1 MLARIA
7 ENMYWLGRYV
17 ERVDDMLRLLEVQEE
32 TGGETGAQPWP
43 MLLEVCGVD
52 ATRASTR
59 SDVVTALL
67 LEDSSH
73 SIRTAVRLARENARI
88 VRDRLTL
95 EVWTAVNG
103 LYLGLERRAQRTD
116 LNLPDALYEWIR
128 ERCDLIWGAIDNT
141 LIRDDGW
148 AWLSVGR
155 YMERTS
161 MTARTLLVM
170 VPRLF
175 GLDEASMHRW
185 LTLLRFVS
193 GSHAFRRVSSGSV
206 RSRDVISFVM
216 RSDVFPRSLTY
227 AAREAHRALFS
238 AGHEAT
244 LAARRLQRLR
254 ADLDFRH
261 TDEVVARPEAI
272 LRGVLSEL
280 DDVHL
285 DLQKEIFGLEPVLL
299 ATEFNSAL

>member
-7 ENMYWLGRYV
+7 ENIYWLGRYV

-32 TGGETGAQPWP
+32 TGGEAGAQPWR
-43 MLLEVCGVD
+43 MLIDVCGIHAPHAHSRNEVVNTLLVED
-52 ATRASTR
+52 A
-59 SDVVTALL
+59 
-67 LEDSSH
+67 SH
-73 SIRTAVRLARENARI
+73 SIRTAVRNARENARI

-103 LYLGLERRAQRTD
+103 FYLGLERRAQRTD
-116 LNLPDALYEWIR
+116 LSLPDSLYEWIR
-128 ERCDLIWGAIDNT
+128 ERCDLIWGTIDNT

-148 AWLSVGR
+148 AWLNVGR

-161 MTARTLLVM
+161 MTARTLIVM

-175 GLDEASMHRW
+175 DLDESSMHRW

-193 GSHAFRRVSSGSV
+193 GSHAFRRVSSGIV
-206 RSRDVISFVM
+206 RSPDVVSFVL

-227 AAREAHRALFS
+227 SAREAHRALFS

-244 LAARRLQRLR
+244 RAARRLQRLR

-261 TDEVVARPEAI
+261 AAEVCARPEQI
-272 LRGVLSEL
+272 LRGVLSDL
-280 DDVHL
+280 DMVHQ
-285 DLQKEIFGLEPVLL
+285 DLQEEIFGLEPVLM

>member
-7 ENMYWLGRYV
+7 ENIYWLGRYV

-32 TGGETGAQPWP
+32 TGGEAGAQPWP
-43 MLLEVCGVD
+43 MLLEVCGLGTAGVV
-52 ATRASTR
+52 TRN
-59 SDVVTALL
+59 DVVTALL
-67 LEDSSH
+67 LDESSH
-73 SIRTAVRLARENARI
+73 SIRTAVRNARENARI

-103 LYLGLERRAQRTD
+103 FYLGLERRAQRAD
-116 LNLPDALYEWIR
+116 LNLPDSLYAWIR

-148 AWLSVGR
+148 AWLSTGR

-206 RSRDVISFVM
+206 RSKDVVSFAM

-227 AAREAHRALFS
+227 SAREAHRALFS
-238 AGHEAT
+238 AGHDGT
-244 LAARRLQRLR
+244 RAARRLQRLR

-261 TDEVVARPEAI
+261 TDEVMARPEAI
-272 LRGVLSEL
+272 LRGVLTDL
-280 DDVHL
+280 DAVHR
-285 DLQKEIFGLEPVLL
+285 DLQAEIFGLEPVLL

>member
-7 ENMYWLGRYV
+7 ENIYWLGRYV

-32 TGGETGAQPWP
+32 TGGETGAQPWR
-43 MLLEVCGVD
+43 MLVEVCGLEGSG
-52 ATRASTR
+52 ASTR
-59 SDVVTALL
+59 AEVVSTLL
-67 LEDSSH
+67 LAETDH
-73 SIRTAVRLARENARI
+73 SIRTAVRRARENARI

-103 LYLGLERRAQRTD
+103 FYLGLERRAQRAD
-116 LNLPDALYEWIR
+116 LSLPDSLYEWIR

-148 AWLSVGR
+148 AWLNAGR

-175 GLDEASMHRW
+175 DLDEASMHRW

-193 GSHAFRRVSSGSV
+193 GSHAFRRVSSGLV
-206 RSRDVISFVM
+206 RSKDVVSFVM

-227 AAREAHRALFS
+227 SAREAHRALFS
-238 AGHEAT
+238 AGHDAT
-244 LAARRLQRLR
+244 RAARRLQRLR

-261 TDEVVARPEAI
+261 ADEVMARPEAL
-272 LRGVLSEL
+272 LREVLSDL
-280 DDVHL
+280 DAVHA
-285 DLQKEIFGLEPVLL
+285 DLQGEIFGLEPVLL